1 MKTALFP
8 GSFNPFTKGHKSIVD
23 RTIARIADR
32 VVIAIG
38 VNNEKK
44 HQRSIKERMDAIRND
59 ILELC
64 NCLSVPGKAIA
75 NAEFVIE
82 GELLCGKRIKED
94 IKDFEFERDIA
105 EVNRRLTGIET
116 ILLITEH
123 EYSHISSTIVREL
136 QSYGKDV
143 SEFLP

>member
-44 HQRSIKERMDAIRND
+44 YQRSIKERMDAIRKVYENNPNVIVTSYEGLTTD
-59 ILELC
+59 YAQEI
-64 NCLSVPGKAIA
+64 KADFI
-75 NAEFVIE
+75 VRGI
-82 GELLCGKRIKED
+82 RS

>member
-44 HQRSIKERMDAIRND
+44 HQRSIKERMDAIRKVYENNPNVIVTSYEGLTTD
-59 ILELC
+59 YAQEI
-64 NCLSVPGKAIA
+64 KADFI
-75 NAEFVIE
+75 VRGI
-82 GELLCGKRIKED
+82 RS

>member
-23 RTIARIADR
+23 RTIAKIADR

-38 VNNEKK
+38 TNNEKK
-44 HQRSIKERMDAIRND
+44 HQRSIKERMDAIRKVYENNPNVIVTSYEGLTTD
-59 ILELC
+59 YAQEI
-64 NCLSVPGKAIA
+64 KADFI
-75 NAEFVIE
+75 VRGI
-82 GELLCGKRIKED
+82 RS